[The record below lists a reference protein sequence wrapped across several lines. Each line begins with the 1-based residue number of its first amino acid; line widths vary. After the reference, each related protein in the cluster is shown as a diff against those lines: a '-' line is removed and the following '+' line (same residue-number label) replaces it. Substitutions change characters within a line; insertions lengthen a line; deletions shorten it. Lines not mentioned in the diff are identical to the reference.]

1 MRWKMSDDS
10 KYIDLDDYIAELEAI
25 NAELEKASSYSLL
38 KQNEKLKE
46 WKKEAT
52 RLLRQVPPDRQ
63 WLSDF
68 WIRDVK
74 ELLEE
79 NGDG

>member
-1 MRWKMSDDS
+1 MSDDS